1 MERAAAVRAPS
12 VGASD
17 ERGFEQVYRRH
28 VGFVWRSLRSLGVPE
43 SMLEDAAHEV
53 FLVVHRRWAD
63 FDGRAKMTTWLFG
76 IAQGVARNH
85 RRGHLRAERRLAAV
99 RDAST
104 HAAADSGVHAHPGR
118 HLDRKQAAA
127 LVESFLGTLDE
138 DKRRVF
144 ELCEIEGMSAPEAAR
159 CLAIN
164 VNTVST
170 RLRRARASFA
180 RWVQALGEGTR

>member
-12 VGASD
+12 VGATD
-17 ERGFEQVYRRH
+17 ERSFEQVYRRH
-28 VGFVWRSLRSLGVPE
+28 VGFVWRSLRALGVPE

-63 FDGRAKMTTWLFG
+63 FDGRAKMTTWLHG
-76 IAQGVARNH
+76 IAQGVARNQ
-85 RRGHLRAERRLAAV
+85 RRGSVRAERRLAAV

-104 HAAADSGVHAHPGR
+104 HVAADSGVHAHPGQQ
-118 HLDRKQAAA
+118 LDRKQAAQ
-127 LVESFLGTLDE
+127 LVEAFLAELDD
-138 DKRRVF
+138 DKRAVF

-159 CLAIN
+159 CLGIN

-170 RLRRARASFA
+170 RLRRARARFS
-180 RWVQALGEGTR
+180 RYVQALGESQP